1 MPLAPQGV
9 AQVPNFWNVYGHS
22 YFMHA
27 FGTRTQAGR
36 ADSLFRNLLN
46 VDHTSFANLAATGS
60 RLTQEGN
67 SAGGYVRL
75 LQNVAG
81 FEINLG
87 SAFTAGFAPYVA
99 GGGAYLL
106 AWGINDLGVN
116 TNTAQA
122 NSAYAQAMRMAI
134 SRCRMSSLRDDDYS
148 GAAGTGTIAYGAG
161 FTSNTLT
168 YEIAS
173 GNTTHSCTTTGAN
186 ATVTI
191 TLPSDYN
198 GETVTLSFLT
208 IAGVNGG
215 VVTFTGTA
223 GVTGTLSLSNI
234 LPAAA
239 ATHSPVVQ
247 RITNLTSANASQT
260 IIITVTSLDAGGTVT
275 FDGFW
280 LEAKNPPPV
289 LVCNT
294 ARLLTAGYAG
304 YFGGMGDSDV
314 VTFNAALYPVIAE
327 FDGMVQVVDIDSA
340 LNKDTTKFGA
350 DGLHPNEL
358 GAAAI
363 SDAILAAVRRLPAN
377 KWGVAAAIQ
386 PPSPRTAAVVVP
398 VINGQWYTS
407 QSMGGPNG
415 TAYTAVAGDVWAIP
429 FEVTSGISRW
439 TQWSVELITST
450 VATTVLMCVYD
461 DRRYAGYP
469 QTLYQQPAN
478 TAGTP
483 LSLATGAGAKLST
496 TTSGANGYLSA
507 VPDPGLYWLVL
518 KIITAGTTTF
528 RTCKGPSLWMPNMSA
543 GAGGVAPC
551 GWKVTG
557 LGATALPG
565 TFPQQALFSATAADN
580 APMIGLLIG

>member
-1 MPLAPQGV
+1 M
-9 AQVPNFWNVYGHS
+9 
-22 YFMHA
+22 
-27 FGTRTQAGR
+27 
-36 ADSLFRNLLN
+36 
-46 VDHTSFANLAATGS
+46 
-60 RLTQEGN
+60 
-67 SAGGYVRL
+67 
-75 LQNVAG
+75 
-81 FEINLG
+81 
-87 SAFTAGFAPYVA
+87 
-99 GGGAYLL
+99 
-106 AWGINDLGVN
+106 
-116 TNTAQA
+116 
-122 NSAYAQAMRMAI
+122 
-134 SRCRMSSLRDDDYS
+134 
-148 GAAGTGTIAYGAG
+148 
-161 FTSNTLT
+161 
-168 YEIAS
+168 
-173 GNTTHSCTTTGAN
+173 
-186 ATVTI
+186 
-191 TLPSDYN
+191 
-198 GETVTLSFLT
+198 
-208 IAGVNGG
+208 
-215 VVTFTGTA
+215 
-223 GVTGTLSLSNI
+223 
-234 LPAAA
+234 
-239 ATHSPVVQ
+239 
-247 RITNLTSANASQT
+247 
-260 IIITVTSLDAGGTVT
+260 
-275 FDGFW
+275 
-280 LEAKNPPPV
+280 

-415 TAYTAVAGDVWAIP
+415 TAYTAVAG
-429 FEVTSGISRW
+429 E
-439 TQWSVELITST
+439 
-450 VATTVLMCVYD
+450 
-461 DRRYAGYP
+461 
-469 QTLYQQPAN
+469 QPAN

-528 RTCKGPSLWMPNMSA
+528 RTCKGPSLWMPNVSA